1 MQNAEVGMST
11 VLTKKIIKTPEKSP
25 FGVMLKFKLHEEF
38 LMEQIPNSDRTQALE
53 EEFPF
58 LYTVRY
64 EETMENEDRQI
75 NTVRYR
81 AQEDT
86 TFTEAESRWM
96 YDFSFTN
103 VQLLSITKEKLN

>member
-1 MQNAEVGMST
+1 
-11 VLTKKIIKTPEKSP
+11 
-25 FGVMLKFKLHEEF
+25 MLKFMLYKDF
-38 LMEQIPNSDRTQALE
+38 VTEQIKSLYKTEALE
-53 EEFPF
+53 KEFPI

-75 NTVRYR
+75 KTVLYR

-86 TFTEAESRWM
+86 TFIEAESRWM

-103 VQLLSITKEKLN
+103 VQLLSITKEKIN